1 MTDPIADMLTRI
13 RNAQAVRKETA
24 EVPFSAVKYAIAKT
38 LEKKGFI
45 KSAEIRG
52 KKVKKT
58 IEIKLKYRD
67 KSPGIEGARRISKPG
82 QRMYVS
88 VQDIGRVKSGYG
100 IAILSTSKGV
110 MDERQAKKE
119 KVGGEILC
127 EIW

>member
-13 RNAQAVRKETA
+13 RNAQAVRKETV
-24 EVPFSAVKYAIAKT
+24 EVPFSAIKYAIAKT
-38 LEKKGFI
+38 LGKKGFI
-45 KSAEIRG
+45 KSAEFRG

-58 IEIKLKYRD
+58 IEIKLKYQE
-67 KSPGIEGARRISKPG
+67 KTPGITGARRVSKPG

-88 VQDIGRVKSGYG
+88 VQDIGRVKNGYG

-110 MDERQAKKE
+110 MDGHQAQKE